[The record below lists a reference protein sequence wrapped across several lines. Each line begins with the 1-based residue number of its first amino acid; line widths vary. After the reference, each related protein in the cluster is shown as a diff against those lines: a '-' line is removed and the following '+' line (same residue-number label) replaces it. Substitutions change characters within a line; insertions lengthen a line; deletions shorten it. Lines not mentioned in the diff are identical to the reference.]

1 MDEAEA
7 VIQNA
12 VFLRDAEVQAQFNDY
27 YYDYTAP
34 SLKTDLE
41 ALAEPA
47 KKTAPEEKQQPP
59 QDGAPVSL
67 QDLNIVA

>member
-1 MDEAEA
+1 MDDA
-7 VIQNA
+7 VIQSA
-12 VFLRDAEVQAQFNDY
+12 VLLRDAEVQAQFSDY

-34 SLKTDLE
+34 SLKTDLG

-47 KKTAPEEKQQPP
+47 KKTAPEEKQQAP

-67 QDLNIVA
+67 QDLNIMA